1 MSVNLGSLFY
11 EIGIEDNTKKDLD
24 EAARRQQ
31 QWEKTHG
38 KVEIAVDANIKKAF
52 DNLEKARK
60 AVEKADGTKAVMFVD
75 ADGEHVTTELE
86 VAKRELAKAER
97 EFEQRKLK
105 IKADADGVKP
115 EIAKVEKQVKALQ
128 ETADRNPITP
138 MVDVDK
144 IDDGAAR
151 GRGSLLEMLGGWK
164 VAAIAAA
171 ALGGAAIADKLI
183 EGFNSTLERN
193 KANDRLAASL
203 GLSPDESRVAGA
215 LAGKLWGNAFGDSTG
230 QVNEAVRAALLSLP
244 QGGDFASA
252 TGDVNGIAE
261 DALNLASIF
270 DVDVTDSIA
279 RAAQLVKSGLA
290 PDMTAAFDLIFASM
304 QRIPSSMTGD
314 LLDAVD
320 EYSKHLAPLGFTG
333 EQIFGL
339 LVSASKDGTIAVDK
353 VGDSLKEFTIR
364 STDMSA
370 TSVDAYSAIGLNAK
384 QMSDDL
390 LAGGDR
396 GKKAFQMIVEGLLGI
411 EDPTT
416 RANKAIELFG
426 TPLEDL
432 GVQNVPAFLKSL
444 QGMEGG
450 LGDVEG
456 AAKDAGRTLND
467 NLATDI
473 EEVKRKLSPASL
485 AQAFNDG
492 GIEGVKTRVQEG
504 VDKLKSIWEEYG
516 PAVKTLV
523 SEGLDELG
531 ALWDEKGPEVIAALS
546 AWWDESGS
554 PAVEEAVKA
563 ALGVAWEGVQSY
575 FAEKVKDP
583 EWWAD
588 TLNNGMVDPVVE
600 FFADKGLELVAA
612 ATGWITGIPD
622 AVAELAAGAWNPL
635 AEGFEGVI
643 NAIIDT
649 WNNLSFD
656 LPSITVFGQTIGGG
670 SIGNPAQIGHINIPT
685 MSTPAGHAFGD
696 IGSQIPRFAKGGFVD
711 APLGQGVLALVH
723 GGEYVNTAD
732 DVRTGRMGAPGP
744 RNSRQGRPG
753 GSTTIN
759 VWTQAKTGRGTA
771 DAIDRRLMGWAG

>member
-11 EIGIEDNTKKDLD
+11 ELGIEDNTKKDLD
-24 EAARRQQ
+24 TAKR
-31 QWEKTHG
+31 
-38 KVEIAVDANIKKAF
+38 KVERWERDTSATVQVGADWSKADQSLKAASKAVAGVDGQSATVRVDGDGTAAEKALASVGDAFDELQVAVD
-52 DNLEKARK
+52 D
-60 AVEKADGTKAVMFVD
+60 
-75 ADGEHVTTELE
+75 H
-86 VAKRELAKAER
+86 
-97 EFEQRKLK
+97 
-105 IKADADGVKP
+105 
-115 EIAKVEKQVKALQ
+115 
-128 ETADRNPITP
+128 PIVPT
-138 MVDVDK
+138 VDVNK
-144 IDDGAAR
+144 IDDGAAQ
-151 GRGSLLEMLGGWK
+151 GRGSLLDMLDGWK
-164 VAAIAAA
+164 GAAIAAA
-171 ALGGAAIADKLI
+171 ALGGAAIADQLI
-183 EGFNSTLERN
+183 EGFNSVLERN
-193 KANDRLAASL
+193 RENDRLAASL
-203 GLSPDESRVAGA
+203 GLTEDQSTIAGRI
-215 LAGKLWGNAFGDSTG
+215 AGDLWVSAFGESTG

-244 QGGDFASA
+244 QGGTLGSA
-252 TGDVNGIAE
+252 TGDVKSISE

-270 DVDVTDSIA
+270 GVDVTDSIA

-290 PDMTAAFDLIFASM
+290 PDMTTAFDLIFTGM

-314 LLDAVD
+314 LLDAID

-339 LVSASKDGTIAVDK
+339 LVSASQDGTIAVDK

-370 TSVDAYSAIGLNAK
+370 TSTAAYKTIGLDAK
-384 QMSDDL
+384 KMSDDL

-396 GKKAFQMIVEGLLGI
+396 GKKAFGMIVDGLLGI

-416 RANKAIELFG
+416 RANTAIALFG

-432 GVQNVPAFLKSL
+432 GVQNVPKFLKSL

-450 LGDVEG
+450 LGDFEG

-516 PAVKTLV
+516 PAVKELV
-523 SEGLDELG
+523 SSGLEELNT
-531 ALWDEKGPEVIAALS
+531 LWDEKGPEVISALS
-546 AWWDESGS
+546 TWWTESGS
-554 PAVEEAVKA
+554 PAVSDAIES
-563 ALGVAWEGVQSY
+563 ALGLAWDATKAW
-575 FAEKVKDP
+575 FMEKVKDP

-588 TLNNGMVDPVVE
+588 TLNNGMVDPIVE
-600 FFADKGLELVAA
+600 FFADKGEELGAAAVDWMKDLPGLVASKV
-612 ATGWITGIPD
+612 GGLWDPIGD
-622 AVAELAAGAWNPL
+622 
-635 AEGFEGVI
+635 GFE
-643 NAIIDT
+643 AIINGIIDG
-649 WNNLSFD
+649 WNSLSFT
-656 LPSITVFGQTIGGG
+656 LPSFEGLTVGGHEIIPG
-670 SIGNPAQIGHINIPT
+670 WEGPTIGNPVQIPHVNIPGGNDNR
-685 MSTPAGHAFGD
+685 PPVIGGQHA
-696 IGSQIPRFAKGGFVD
+696 PPEFAKGGFVD
-711 APLGQGVLALVH
+711 APLGQPLLAVLH

-732 DVRTGRMGAPGP
+732 EVQQGRTGAPRPGNG
-744 RNSRQGRPG
+744 RRGRPG